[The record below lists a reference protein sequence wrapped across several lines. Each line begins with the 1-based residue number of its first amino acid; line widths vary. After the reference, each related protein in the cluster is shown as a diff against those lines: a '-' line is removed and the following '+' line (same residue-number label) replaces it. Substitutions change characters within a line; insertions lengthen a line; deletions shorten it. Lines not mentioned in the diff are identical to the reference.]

1 VSTPVR
7 DWGVMSISTEIS
19 RKIPAGWYPC
29 REDRSR
35 RRWWNGVE
43 WTEYYA
49 PFQKPS
55 LRLVESPATP
65 AVAPQPPTPAAR
77 VVSASRQRILS
88 RVLLV
93 LVCSLAGMETVL
105 ALLLL
110 AHNAP

>member
-1 VSTPVR
+1 MSTPVR

-49 PFQKPS
+49 PLQKPS
-55 LRLVESPATP
+55 LRLVDNT
-65 AVAPQPPTPAAR
+65 VAPTVAPLPSIAADR
-77 VVSASRQRILS
+77 VVTPTRQRML
-88 RVLLV
+88 RRLLPG

-105 ALLLL
+105 ALLLM
-110 AHNAP
+110 AHNAA